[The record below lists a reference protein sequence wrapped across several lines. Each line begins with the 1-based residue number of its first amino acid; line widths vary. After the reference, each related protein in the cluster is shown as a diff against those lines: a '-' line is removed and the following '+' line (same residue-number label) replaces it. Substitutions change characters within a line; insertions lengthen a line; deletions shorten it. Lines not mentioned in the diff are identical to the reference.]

1 MLWLVLLLLVCLW
14 LLLLLLKLWAWLRIP
29 AGVLRLHLP
38 LLCPGQGS
46 WGSRLRPVVARLLG
60 QQLQSHHHMSRRSG
74 DSAHTD
80 FIETTQAACSCRC

>member
-1 MLWLVLLLLVCLW
+1 MQLCRSSRPNKYLRVLRLLVLCGRLGL
-14 LLLLLLKLWAWLRIP
+14 IP

-60 QQLQSHHHMSRRSG
+60 QQLRLQYHVSCDYSADTESHRIYSQHASVGS
-74 DSAHTD
+74 S
-80 FIETTQAACSCRC
+80 